1 MLISRVQLCTVL
13 LQQIKSN
20 LNLSPCYVGDNGR
33 EEEMSPVR
41 FQGKEFVPAPSPTRW
56 RLVVSLKLRHLFL
69 LTFIAAYFMSWH
81 NVTCCEFGD
90 FFILTFFRT
99 IKTITALHT
108 YWSVTRCRVGKSGP
122 LEESHGEEGPRS
134 DSDNAAVN
142 IYPWSWSFCRV
153 RLISPGACWEKT
165 SLRLQISGDQA
176 AWRMRFWLCLMQHTG
191 CV

>member
-1 MLISRVQLCTVL
+1 
-13 LQQIKSN
+13 
-20 LNLSPCYVGDNGR
+20 
-33 EEEMSPVR
+33 MSPVR

-134 DSDNAAVN
+134 DSYNAAVN

-176 AWRMRFWLCLMQHTG
+176 AWRMRFCASCSTPAVSKQRLRVFHCSFLMLSSASVVTRWPRQW
-191 CV
+191 VWP